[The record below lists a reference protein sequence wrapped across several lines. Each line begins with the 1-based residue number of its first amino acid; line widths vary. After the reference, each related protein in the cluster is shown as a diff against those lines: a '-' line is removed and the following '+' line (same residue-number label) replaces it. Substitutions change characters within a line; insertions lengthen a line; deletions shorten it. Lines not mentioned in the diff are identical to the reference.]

1 MHDKRFTINSGVLE
15 LDENNIFKFNPIKDN
30 VNDKEL
36 HLKEVETLLNK
47 LYQENIELREAMKR
61 MMIDMMG
68 G

>member
-1 MHDKRFTINSGVLE
+1 MHDKRFTINNGVLE

-30 VNDKEL
+30 VNNKEL
-36 HLKEVETLLNK
+36 HLKEIETLLNK